1 MEPKEDACCDPNED
15 PDTTEYK
22 EIGCYHE
29 DPDNPLLPILLHPVD
44 VPHKLQQPAVKIF
57 PYTLAKQHLS
67 WLALGGYFGAHF
79 ILGLTFGY
87 LGLDHAAVGN
97 FKTQHPLSGS

>member
-1 MEPKEDACCDPNED
+1 MNLFMKCKSFLILGS
-15 PDTTEYK
+15 YFQVFR
-22 EIGCYHE
+22 I
-29 DPDNPLLPILLHPVD
+29 ILLHPVD

-67 WLALGGYFGAHF
+67 WLALGDYFGAHF
-79 ILGLTFGY
+79 ILGLIFGY